1 MSVTSIIL
9 CVVYFVILIGIGVFV
24 GKKTKNSEDF
34 AVAGRRIGMFVALC
48 TIIASEW
55 GGGNVMGTASD
66 AYSYGISAYI
76 FPVSMGIGILL
87 LGLLLAKKYW
97 NIEEISM
104 CRYIRKRYSR
114 RCELVATVLM
124 LLSIMLVTASQF
136 KSGGLLAEAM
146 FGWSHVQAVII
157 FAVVV
162 CIYTSIGGLM
172 AVAYNDTFNLIFGG
186 LGLLICLIAGLNR
199 VGGFNELIA
208 QSVSIAPERMD
219 PRPFGS
225 WIWAVDYLASS
236 TFVMLAVPELIQRI
250 WACKT
255 EKVAKR
261 ACVAGG
267 IVYIVLGIVSLLL
280 GLIAFVL
287 VPELSDAGLAMPSL
301 IIKLFPGIFSTF
313 LILSILAALVST
325 ADTMLLICSTM
336 IVEDLVLP
344 LQKTPMDEKKKLVLL
359 RVLVFAVGAMT
370 AFFATGFTRVLGLVL
385 FSYYVYI
392 GITTAFI
399 FGRIWKGATE
409 KAAFWSMITS
419 CVAAGIW
426 EFTGMSYQVN
436 FATSGIIAVVFSIVP
451 FFAISLMEKPGKKD
465 LPKLS

>member
-1 MSVTSIIL
+1 MTGSIIL
-9 CVVYFVILIGIGVFV
+9 CIVYFAILIAIGLIV
-24 GKKTKNSEDF
+24 GKKTKDSKDF

-48 TIIASEW
+48 TIVASEW

-104 CRYIRKRYSR
+104 CRYIRKRYSK
-114 RCELVATVLM
+114 RCELLATILM

-136 KSGGLLAEAM
+136 KAGGLLAESM

-162 CIYTSIGGLM
+162 CIYTSIGGLL
-172 AVAYNDTFNLIFGG
+172 AVAYNDTFNLMFGG
-186 LGLLICLIAGLNR
+186 LGLILCLIVGLTK
-199 VGGFNELIA
+199 VGGFTNLM
-208 QSVSIAPERMD
+208 STMTPERMD

-261 ACVAGG
+261 ACVVGG
-267 IVYIVLGIVSLLL
+267 VVYIALGVVSLLL
-280 GLIAFVL
+280 GLIAYVL
-287 VPELSDAGLAMPSL
+287 LPNIDAGVAMPAL
-301 IIKLFPGIFSTF
+301 VLKLFPTLLGTF
-313 LILSILAALVST
+313 IILSVMAALVST

-336 IVEDLVLP
+336 ITEDLILP
-344 LQKTPMDEKKKLVLL
+344 FMKKEVDEKKKLTLM
-359 RVLVFAVGAMT
+359 RVLVFVVGAVT
-370 AFFATGFTRVLGLVL
+370 VLFATGFDRVLGLVL

-392 GITTAFI
+392 GISTVFI
-399 FGRIWKGATE
+399 FGRIWKNATE
-409 KAAFWSMITS
+409 KAAFWSMLIS
-419 CVAAGIW
+419 AVAAGIW
-426 EFTGMSYQVN
+426 QFTEMSYKVTW
-436 FATSGIIAVVFSIVP
+436 ATTGIIALVFAIVP
-451 FFAISLMEKPGKKD
+451 FFLISLLDKSGKKD
-465 LPKLS
+465 QLSELS

>member
-1 MSVTSIIL
+1 MTGSIIL
-9 CVVYFVILIGIGVFV
+9 CIVYFAILIAIGLIV
-24 GKKTKNSEDF
+24 GKKTKNSQDF

-104 CRYIRKRYSR
+104 CRYIRKRYSK
-114 RCELVATVLM
+114 RCELLATILM

-136 KSGGLLAEAM
+136 KAGGLLAESM

-157 FAVVV
+157 FAIVV
-162 CIYTSIGGLM
+162 CVYTSIGGLL

-186 LGLLICLIAGLNR
+186 LGLILCLIVGLTK
-199 VGGFNELIA
+199 VGGFTNLM
-208 QSVSIAPERMD
+208 STMTPERMD

-261 ACVAGG
+261 ACVVGG
-267 IVYIVLGIVSLLL
+267 VVYIALGVVSLLL
-280 GLIAFVL
+280 GLIAYVL
-287 VPELSDAGLAMPSL
+287 LPNIDAGVAMPAL
-301 IIKLFPGIFSTF
+301 VLKLFPTLLGTF
-313 LILSILAALVST
+313 IILSVMAALVST

-336 IVEDLVLP
+336 ITEDLILP
-344 LQKTPMDEKKKLVLL
+344 FLKKELDEKKKLTLM
-359 RVLVFAVGAMT
+359 RVLVFVVGAVT
-370 AFFATGFTRVLGLVL
+370 VLFATGFDRVLGLVL

-392 GITTAFI
+392 GISTVFI
-399 FGRIWKGATE
+399 FGRIWKNATE
-409 KAAFWSMITS
+409 KAAFWSMLIS
-419 CVAAGIW
+419 AVAAGIW
-426 EFTGMSYQVN
+426 QFTEMSYKVTWATTGIVALV
-436 FATSGIIAVVFSIVP
+436 FAIVP
-451 FFAISLMEKPGKKD
+451 FFLISLLDKSGKKD
-465 LPKLS
+465 QLSELS